1 MKFAI
6 LVLTIIGSVSAFAD
20 TPCQKKQIEA
30 AKKAMAK
37 DYGVMKKYIMYSGFE
52 PGFWTELVGENIGS
66 DEVTVA
72 LERDGADTAIE
83 KYRVSAKQIG
93 TSSDC
98 KILKTQRL

>member
-52 PGFWTELVGENIGS
+52 PGFWTELVGENIRRSAATIMGS
-66 DEVTVA
+66 ICNGYCPQNARGIWCGDKRVTKV
-72 LERDGADTAIE
+72 
-83 KYRVSAKQIG
+83 
-93 TSSDC
+93 C
-98 KILKTQRL
+98 TQTR